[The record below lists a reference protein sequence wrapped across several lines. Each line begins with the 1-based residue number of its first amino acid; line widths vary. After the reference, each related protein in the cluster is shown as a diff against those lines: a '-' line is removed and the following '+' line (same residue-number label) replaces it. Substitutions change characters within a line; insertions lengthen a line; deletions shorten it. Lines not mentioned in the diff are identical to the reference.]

1 MSVNIPGLCAVVV
14 LYIVI
19 LVIGL
24 IAGRKTAKS
33 KSRDDIIL
41 ANRSMGFFLSSFT
54 VTATLIGGGYI
65 NGTAEAVAFQG
76 LLWANAPV
84 CYCISLIIGGLV
96 YAPKMRRGEYVTMFD
111 PFQLKYGRKVGAFL
125 FLPQVL
131 GDLFWAAAI
140 LSALGNTIS
149 VILDFDTTISII
161 ISACVAVV
169 YTFLGGL
176 YSVAYTDVIQL
187 VFIAV
192 GLFLVF
198 PFAMNHEA
206 VDISRVSGTWIGTIP
221 TSSIGVY
228 LDFTLLLILGGI
240 PWQTYFQ
247 RVLACRNARVA
258 CVSSLVG
265 AVASVILAIPPCVI
279 GVVGGSTDW
288 NLTSYPGE
296 IPIPPSK
303 QSSILPL
310 VLQYLCPVP
319 VSVIGIGA
327 VSAAVMSSADSII
340 LASASVFTKNVYCE
354 IIRPKASDLEMV
366 WALRVSIVV
375 VGVLGTVVAVTANTI
390 YGLYVLCS
398 DLMYVILFPQL
409 TLVLWF
415 PPANAYGC
423 LAGYLLAL
431 TLRLLGGE
439 GLLALPAAL
448 HYPWYDASEDVQRF
462 PFRTFS
468 MLCCVLAIVVVSLL
482 TNAMFLRGWVP
493 LKYDVLR
500 CSRRRTIQMRP
511 SKADGQTSDKELRS
525 LPIVDGEVKV
535 TDSVSVVP
543 AEVIGASNQTT
554 KLYGSSR
561 HG

>member
-192 GLFLVF
+192 GLVYGPGNILKVYG
-198 PFAMNHEA
+198 PGNILK
-206 VDISRVSGTWIGTIP
+206 VYGPGNILKVYGPGNILKVYGPGNILKVYGPGNILKVYGPGNILKVYGPGNILKVYGPGNILKVYGPGNILKVYKSGIVGNNVSYRDITQISDVEKIC
-221 TSSIGVY
+221 
-228 LDFTLLLILGGI
+228 F
-240 PWQTYFQ
+240 
-247 RVLACRNARVA
+247 VLFH
-258 CVSSLVG
+258 
-265 AVASVILAIPPCVI
+265 
-279 GVVGGSTDW
+279 
-288 NLTSYPGE
+288 
-296 IPIPPSK
+296 K
-303 QSSILPL
+303 
-310 VLQYLCPVP
+310 
-319 VSVIGIGA
+319 
-327 VSAAVMSSADSII
+327 
-340 LASASVFTKNVYCE
+340 
-354 IIRPKASDLEMV
+354 
-366 WALRVSIVV
+366 
-375 VGVLGTVVAVTANTI
+375 
-390 YGLYVLCS
+390 
-398 DLMYVILFPQL
+398 
-409 TLVLWF
+409 
-415 PPANAYGC
+415 
-423 LAGYLLAL
+423 
-431 TLRLLGGE
+431 
-439 GLLALPAAL
+439 
-448 HYPWYDASEDVQRF
+448 
-462 PFRTFS
+462 
-468 MLCCVLAIVVVSLL
+468 
-482 TNAMFLRGWVP
+482 
-493 LKYDVLR
+493 
-500 CSRRRTIQMRP
+500 
-511 SKADGQTSDKELRS
+511 
-525 LPIVDGEVKV
+525 
-535 TDSVSVVP
+535 
-543 AEVIGASNQTT
+543 
-554 KLYGSSR
+554 
-561 HG
+561 